1 MKLFLTELITL
12 LALITYCSP
21 TILLQCIASFFA
33 FGMTCLLWSGI
44 CCGCL
49 HGKVMRQVLALFS
62 FCLMALYSGI
72 WAVYGSF
79 TCRGGCSFSYG
90 SWCALFTMIAWF
102 VTGMILCCTPSSH
115 HDDADSKK
123 EAAPVAAASAPAEG
137 ESNVSVD
144 KVENE
149 DGSIVT
155 KTTTT
160 NPDGSKT
167 VEETTE
173 TPLVDAVVDEKV

>member
-1 MKLFLTELITL
+1 
-12 LALITYCSP
+12 
-21 TILLQCIASFFA
+21 
-33 FGMTCLLWSGI
+33 MTCLLWSGI

-90 SWCALFTMIAWF
+90 SWCALFTTIAWF
-102 VTGMILCCTPSSH
+102 VTGTILCCTPSSH
-115 HDDADSKK
+115 HNDADSKK

-144 KVENE
+144 KVEM
-149 DGSIVT
+149 
-155 KTTTT
+155 KTDQSLQRRQLPIPMAARLSRKLPRLPWSMQWLTRKYR
-160 NPDGSKT
+160 D
-167 VEETTE
+167 TE
-173 TPLVDAVVDEKV
+173 